1 MHFLEIFGQK
11 KCLFGSKAVFLGQEV
26 HYYMVHIAYFTELN
40 LRICNYAQKRRICRE
55 NCKCALD
62 ENFHGHFCPWWKA
75 AKFCHPVK
83 ASIVKED
90 VMSVIQPHEKV
101 FLGHKI
107 NKVQYYE
114 VVITETTQFSC
125 RCSTR
130 VTSER
135 RLLRELLLAVLSQ
148 E

>member
-1 MHFLEIFGQK
+1 M
-11 KCLFGSKAVFLGQEV
+11 SKVFLRQEV
-26 HYYMVHIAYFTELN
+26 HYYMVYIAYFIELY
-40 LRICNYAQKRRICRE
+40 LQICKY
-55 NCKCALD
+55 ALD
-62 ENFHGHFCPWWKA
+62 KNFHGHFCPPRKA

-135 RLLRELLLAVLSQ
+135 RLLRELLLAVLRQ